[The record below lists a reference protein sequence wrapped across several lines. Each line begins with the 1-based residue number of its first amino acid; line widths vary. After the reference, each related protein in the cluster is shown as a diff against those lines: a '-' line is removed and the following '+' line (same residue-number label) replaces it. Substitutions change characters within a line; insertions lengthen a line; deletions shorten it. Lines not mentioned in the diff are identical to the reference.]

1 MDTSNTFSKQNRD
14 IMSIII
20 TLLIFAVTSEAKLF
34 LIEVKEKTSTNDSV
48 LNSMNK
54 GLSMLPKCSKEWVK
68 ACGQISGWNTKPK
81 ICGDKECIKNAEEL
95 HQVCKEQM
103 IDGRGQSMM
112 GKVDEEALKYGM
124 VDMKE
129 YVGKNTGKFT
139 KEAVKA
145 CRKIS
150 LILKR
155 CKKKNQKPKIWFKRR
170 TKADI
175 IKSGDYGH

>member
-20 TLLIFAVTSEAKLF
+20 TFLIFAVTSEAKLF
-34 LIEVKEKTSTNDSV
+34 LIEVKEETSTDDSV

-54 GLSMLPKCSKEWVK
+54 GFSLLPKCSKEWMK
-68 ACGQISGWNTKPK
+68 ATSQVSGWNKKSKT
-81 ICGDKECIKNAEEL
+81 CRDKECVKYAQEL

-103 IDGRGQSMM
+103 LDGNGQSMLEQ
-112 GKVDEEALKYGM
+112 DDAEALKCGM
-124 VDMKE
+124 INIKE
-129 YVGKNTGKFT
+129 YAEKNTEKFT
-139 KEAVKA
+139 EEAVKA

-150 LILKR
+150 FVLKR
-155 CKKKNQKPKIWFKRR
+155 CKKNNQKPKIWFKRR

-175 IKSGDYGH
+175 MKSGDYGH

>member
-1 MDTSNTFSKQNRD
+1 MP
-14 IMSIII
+14 IIV
-20 TLLIFAVTSEAKLF
+20 TLLLFAATSEAKLF

-68 ACGQISGWNTKPK
+68 APGQISGWNTKPN

-103 IDGRGQSMM
+103 LDGNGQSMKM
-112 GKVDEEALKYGM
+112 GQDDAEALKYGM
-124 VDMKE
+124 IDIKE
-129 YVGKNTGKFT
+129 YAEKNTEKFT
-139 KEAVKA
+139 EEAVKA

-150 LILKR
+150 FVLKR
-155 CKKKNQKPKIWFKRR
+155 CKKNNQNPKIWFKRR